1 MPFDTHQFAEAVVV
15 ETARPER
22 AAGRGR
28 ARERAK
34 RVFDLALGLAVLPVI
49 AVMVGLLYLVVRAVD
64 GHPVFFSQMRVGRGG
79 VMFRCWKLRTMTPDA
94 EARLENI
101 LARDPEAA
109 REWRETQKLQNDPRV
124 TRLGRILRKT
134 SLDELPQ
141 LYNVLRGEMS
151 LVGPRPIVR
160 DEISRYGEDFDFYS
174 AVRPGVTGLWQ
185 VSGRSAVSYERRVEL
200 DRRYAETWT
209 IGGDVL
215 IILKTAGAVLSGRG
229 SV

>member
-1 MPFDTHQFAEAVVV
+1 MPFDTHQIADASVVD
-15 ETARPER
+15 AGRAER
-22 AAGRGR
+22 ATSRGR
-28 ARERAK
+28 AHERAK
-34 RVFDLALGLAVLPVI
+34 RAFDLGLGLAVLPVVALALGI
-49 AVMVGLLYLVVRAVD
+49 LYLIVRAVD

-79 VMFRCWKLRTMTPDA
+79 EMFRCWKLRTMTPDA
-94 EARLENI
+94 EARLAEI
-101 LARDPEAA
+101 LAHDPEAA

-124 TRLGRILRKT
+124 TRLGRILRKA

-160 DEISRYGEDFDFYS
+160 EEIARYGEDFCFYR

-185 VSGRSAVSYERRVEL
+185 VSGRSDVSYARRVEL
-200 DRRYAETWT
+200 DRRYAQTWT
-209 IGGDVL
+209 VGGDVL
-215 IILKTAGAVLSGRG
+215 IIAKTAVAVLTGRG